1 MERKTLLEHY
11 RVCLGSD
18 GTPNELGRDG
28 DAIVYEAVD
37 ERSREPVA
45 LTLVPVESIDSAL
58 RERFEEQARAVQ
70 RLRHVNIA
78 KVFDFGREGEN
89 YVYVSER
96 PLGETL
102 AAWVA
107 QHGPMPADATLR
119 VAEQIV
125 SVFSSASFHKLPY
138 PPIDLSHIFVVP
150 GQTPEGGWPL
160 IKLTNFGVTGLK
172 TDRHNSPK
180 TEASFPSGPD
190 EPDSQDAASHD
201 TGPSTVKSLT
211 AESRKT
217 MGEQGT
223 ADVRWEIYSL
233 GATMYFLLTGVALS
247 AETVR
252 QPPRLSGFPK
262 PLRNLLSLML
272 HPNPD
277 RRPKD
282 LVVLGEMIRSCLL
295 KMERRLALADRY
307 GIPLRT
313 TVPRPTPPHP
323 RRLLRTALAVG
334 ALILAA
340 AVVGAVLFPNAIDG
354 ILHRPHA
361 TKSIGVLVGVPEASP
376 TPAAGQ
382 SVSTPVAPASVL
394 SQAANGALALANQ
407 PATEGTAVPNSSQA
421 PATATDLQQ
430 DQTSSGQPQIA
441 ATPDAVAAASPGTV
455 PESSAENET
464 TAAAPKDS
472 QASQP
477 ANTGQPS
484 SRGKKKRVA
493 STSSPRHGSVR
504 VRMLGITSDGRLIY
518 RLPSGRT
525 RIVAPD
531 SNENQFA
538 PRRHRRTVIQRD
550 QMFAPPPQY
559 GPDYFPYD

>member
-1 MERKTLLEHY
+1 
-11 RVCLGSD
+11 
-18 GTPNELGRDG
+18 
-28 DAIVYEAVD
+28 
-37 ERSREPVA
+37 
-45 LTLVPVESIDSAL
+45 
-58 RERFEEQARAVQ
+58 
-70 RLRHVNIA
+70 
-78 KVFDFGREGEN
+78 
-89 YVYVSER
+89 
-96 PLGETL
+96 
-102 AAWVA
+102 
-107 QHGPMPADATLR
+107 
-119 VAEQIV
+119 
-125 SVFSSASFHKLPY
+125 
-138 PPIDLSHIFVVP
+138 
-150 GQTPEGGWPL
+150 
-160 IKLTNFGVTGLK
+160 VTGLK
-172 TDRHNSPK
+172 THPQNSPK
-180 TEASFPSGPD
+180 TEASLPSGPG

-201 TGPSTVKSLT
+201 AGPSTVKSLT

-217 MGEQGT
+217 VGNQGT

-233 GATMYFLLTGVALS
+233 GATMYFLLTGVAPS

-252 QPPRLSGFPK
+252 QPPKLSGFPK

-295 KMERRLALADRY
+295 KIERRLALADRY

-313 TVPRPTPPHP
+313 TVPRPTQPRP

-334 ALILAA
+334 ALILAT
-340 AVVGAVLFPNAIDG
+340 AVVGAVLFPNTIDG

-394 SQAANGALALANQ
+394 SQPANAAPALANQ

-421 PATATDLQQ
+421 PATDLQQ
-430 DQTSSGQPQIA
+430 NQTSSGQPQIA
-441 ATPDAVAAASPGTV
+441 ATQDAAAAASPGTV
-455 PESSAENET
+455 PETSAENET
-464 TAAAPKDS
+464 TTAAPKDS
-472 QASQP
+472 EASQP
-477 ANTGQPS
+477 ATAGQPS

-493 STSSPRHGSVR
+493 STSSPRQGSVR

-531 SNENQFA
+531 SNENQSV

>member
-1 MERKTLLEHY
+1 MERTTFLEHY
-11 RVCLGSD
+11 RLRLDSD

-28 DAIVYEAVD
+28 GAIAYEAVD

-45 LTLVPVESIDSAL
+45 LTLVPVESIDPAL
-58 RERFEEQARAVQ
+58 REQFEEQARAVQ

-78 KVFDFGREGEN
+78 KVFDFGREDEN

-125 SVFSSASFHKLPY
+125 SVFSSAGFHKLPY

-160 IKLTNFGVTGLK
+160 VQLTNFGVTGL
-172 TDRHNSPK
+172 TDPENSPK
-180 TEASFPSGPD
+180 AEASLPSGPG
-190 EPDSQDAASHD
+190 ERESRDAASND
-201 TGPSTVKSLT
+201 SPPSKVKSLT

-217 MGEQGT
+217 MGEQGK

-252 QPPRLSGFPK
+252 QPPKLSGFPR

-295 KMERRLALADRY
+295 KIERRLALADRY
-307 GIPLRT
+307 GLPLRT
-313 TVPRPTPPHP
+313 TIPRPTQPRP
-323 RRLLRTALAVG
+323 RRLLRTALAFG
-334 ALILAA
+334 ALVLAA
-340 AVVGAVLFPNAIDG
+340 AVVGAVLFPNAIGG
-354 ILHRPHA
+354 ILHRPRA
-361 TKSIGVLVGVPEASP
+361 TNSIGVLVGVPEASP

-382 SVSTPVAPASVL
+382 SVSTPVAPATVL
-394 SQAANGALALANQ
+394 SRAANAALALANQ
-407 PATEGTAVPNSSQA
+407 PATQDAAVPSSSQA
-421 PATATDLQQ
+421 PATDLQQ
-430 DQTSSGQPQIA
+430 DQTSSGQPQVA

-455 PESSAENET
+455 PETSAEVEAAT
-464 TAAAPKDS
+464 AAPKDS
-472 QASQP
+472 EASQP
-477 ANTGQPS
+477 ATTGQPS
-484 SRGKKKRVA
+484 SRAKKKRVA
-493 STSSPRHGSVR
+493 STSSPRHGSMR

-531 SNENQFA
+531 SDENQFV
-538 PRRHRRTVIQRD
+538 PRSHRRAVIQRD
-550 QMFAPPPQY
+550 QIFAPPPQS
-559 GPDYFPYD
+559 GPDYFPDD

>member
-1 MERKTLLEHY
+1 MERKILLEHY
-11 RVCLGSD
+11 RVSLGSD

-45 LTLVPVESIDSAL
+45 LTLVPVENIDPAL

-78 KVFDFGREGEN
+78 KVFDFGLEGEN

-102 AAWVA
+102 AVWVA
-107 QHGPMPADATLR
+107 QHGAMAADATLR

-172 TDRHNSPK
+172 THPQNSPK
-180 TEASFPSGPD
+180 TEASLPSGPG

-201 TGPSTVKSLT
+201 AGPSTVKSLT

-217 MGEQGT
+217 VGNQGT

-252 QPPRLSGFPK
+252 QPPKLSGFPK

-295 KMERRLALADRY
+295 KIERRLALADRY

-313 TVPRPTPPHP
+313 TVPRPTQPRP

-334 ALILAA
+334 ALILAT
-340 AVVGAVLFPNAIDG
+340 AVVGAVLFPNTIDG

-394 SQAANGALALANQ
+394 SQPANAAPALANQ

-421 PATATDLQQ
+421 PATDLQQ
-430 DQTSSGQPQIA
+430 NQTSSGQPQIA
-441 ATPDAVAAASPGTV
+441 ATQDAAAAASPGTV
-455 PESSAENET
+455 PETSAENET
-464 TAAAPKDS
+464 TTAAPKDS
-472 QASQP
+472 EASQP
-477 ANTGQPS
+477 ATAGQPS

-493 STSSPRHGSVR
+493 STSSPRQGSVR

-531 SNENQFA
+531 SNENQSV

>member
-1 MERKTLLEHY
+1 MERTTLLEHY

-28 DAIVYEAVD
+28 GAIAYEGVD

-45 LTLVPVESIDSAL
+45 LTLVPVESIDPAL
-58 RERFEEQARAVQ
+58 RDKFEEQARAVQ

-125 SVFSSASFHKLPY
+125 SVFSSVSFHKLPY
-138 PPIDLSHIFVVP
+138 PPIDLSHIFLVP

-160 IKLTNFGVTGLK
+160 VKLTNFGVTRLK
-172 TDRHNSPK
+172 TDPENSPNA
-180 TEASFPSGPD
+180 EASLASGPG
-190 EPDSQDAASHD
+190 EPESKDAASHD
-201 TGPSTVKSLT
+201 SPPLPVKSLT
-211 AESRKT
+211 AESRKI

-252 QPPRLSGFPK
+252 QPPKLSGFPR

-295 KMERRLALADRY
+295 KIERRLALADRY

-313 TVPRPTPPHP
+313 TIPRPTQPRP
-323 RRLLRTALAVG
+323 RRLLRTALAFG
-334 ALILAA
+334 ALVLAA
-340 AVVGAVLFPNAIDG
+340 AVVAAVLFPESIGG
-354 ILHRPHA
+354 ILHRPRA
-361 TKSIGVLVGVPEASP
+361 TKSVGVLVGVPESSP
-376 TPAAGQ
+376 TPAAVQ
-382 SVSTPVAPASVL
+382 NASTPVAPGTVL
-394 SQAANGALALANQ
+394 SQAANSALALANQ
-407 PATEGTAVPNSSQA
+407 PATDGAAVPNSSQT
-421 PATATDLQQ
+421 PAADLQQ
-430 DQTSSGQPQIA
+430 TQTSNGQPQVA
-441 ATPDAVAAASPGTV
+441 TTPDGFAAASPGAV
-455 PESSAENET
+455 PETSAASEAT
-464 TAAAPKDS
+464 TAPPTSSEVA
-472 QASQP
+472 QP
-477 ANTGQPS
+477 ATTGQS
-484 SRGKKKRVA
+484 SSQSKKKRVA
-493 STSSPRHGSVR
+493 SKSSPRQGSMR
-504 VRMLGITSDGRLIY
+504 VRMVGITSDGRLIY

-531 SNENQFA
+531 SDENQFS
-538 PRRHRRTVIQRD
+538 PRRHRRALIQRD
-550 QMFAPPPQY
+550 EIFVPPPQS

>member
-1 MERKTLLEHY
+1 MERKILLEHY
-11 RVCLGSD
+11 RVSLGSD

-45 LTLVPVESIDSAL
+45 LTLVPVENIDPAL

-172 TDRHNSPK
+172 TEPQKSPK
-180 TEASFPSGPD
+180 TEASPPGGPG
-190 EPDSQDAASHD
+190 EPESQDAASHD
-201 TGPSTVKSLT
+201 AGPSTVKSLT
-211 AESRKT
+211 AESRKI
-217 MGEQGT
+217 MGDHGT

-247 AETVR
+247 AEMVR
-252 QPPRLSGFPK
+252 QPPKLSGFPK

-282 LVVLGEMIRSCLL
+282 LVVLGEMVRSCLL
-295 KMERRLALADRY
+295 KIGRRQALVDRY

-313 TVPRPTPPHP
+313 TVPRPTQPRP

-340 AVVGAVLFPNAIDG
+340 AVVGAVLFPNTIDG

-361 TKSIGVLVGVPEASP
+361 TKSIGVLVGVPEVSP

-382 SVSTPVAPASVL
+382 SVPTPVAPASVL
-394 SQAANGALALANQ
+394 SQAANTALALANQ

-421 PATATDLQQ
+421 PATDLQQ
-430 DQTSSGQPQIA
+430 NQTSSGQPQIA
-441 ATPDAVAAASPGTV
+441 ATQDAVAAASPGTV
-455 PESSAENET
+455 PESSPENES

-472 QASQP
+472 EASQP
-477 ANTGQPS
+477 ATTGQPS

-493 STSSPRHGSVR
+493 STSSSHQGSVR

-531 SNENQFA
+531 SNENQSV

-550 QMFAPPPQY
+550 QMFAPPPRY

>member
-1 MERKTLLEHY
+1 MERKILLEHY
-11 RVCLGSD
+11 RVSFGSD

-45 LTLVPVESIDSAL
+45 LTLVPVENIDPAL

-78 KVFDFGREGEN
+78 KVFDFGLEGEN

-102 AAWVA
+102 AVWVA
-107 QHGPMPADATLR
+107 QHGAMAADATLR

-172 TDRHNSPK
+172 THPQNSPK
-180 TEASFPSGPD
+180 TEASLPSGPG

-201 TGPSTVKSLT
+201 AGPSTVKSLT

-217 MGEQGT
+217 VGNQGT

-252 QPPRLSGFPK
+252 QPPKLSGFPK

-295 KMERRLALADRY
+295 KIERRLALADRY

-313 TVPRPTPPHP
+313 TVPRPTQPRP

-334 ALILAA
+334 ALILAT
-340 AVVGAVLFPNAIDG
+340 AVVGAVLFPNTIDG

-394 SQAANGALALANQ
+394 SQPANAAPALANQ

-421 PATATDLQQ
+421 PATDLQQ
-430 DQTSSGQPQIA
+430 NQTSSGQPQIA
-441 ATPDAVAAASPGTV
+441 ATQDAAAAASPGTV
-455 PESSAENET
+455 PETSTENET
-464 TAAAPKDS
+464 TTAAPKDS
-472 QASQP
+472 EASQP
-477 ANTGQPS
+477 ATTDQPS

-493 STSSPRHGSVR
+493 STSSPRQGSVR

-531 SNENQFA
+531 SNENQSV

>member
-1 MERKTLLEHY
+1 MARTIFLEHY
-11 RVCLGSD
+11 RICLGSD

-45 LTLVPVESIDSAL
+45 LTLVPVENIDPAL

-102 AAWVA
+102 AVWVA
-107 QHGPMPADATLR
+107 QHGPMAADATLR

-172 TDRHNSPK
+172 TDRQNSPK
-180 TEASFPSGPD
+180 TEASLPSGPG

-201 TGPSTVKSLT
+201 AGPSTVKSLT

-217 MGEQGT
+217 VGNQGT

-252 QPPRLSGFPK
+252 QPPKLSGFPK

-295 KMERRLALADRY
+295 KIERRLTLADRY

-313 TVPRPTPPHP
+313 TVPRPTQPRP

-334 ALILAA
+334 ALILAT
-340 AVVGAVLFPNAIDG
+340 AVVGAVLFPNTIDG

-361 TKSIGVLVGVPEASP
+361 TKSIGVLVGVPEALP

-382 SVSTPVAPASVL
+382 SVSTPAAPASVL
-394 SQAANGALALANQ
+394 SQAANAALALANQ

-421 PATATDLQQ
+421 PATDLQQ
-430 DQTSSGQPQIA
+430 NQTSSGQPQIA
-441 ATPDAVAAASPGTV
+441 ATQDAVAAASPGTV
-455 PESSAENET
+455 PETSAENEAT
-464 TAAAPKDS
+464 TAAPKDS
-472 QASQP
+472 EASQP
-477 ANTGQPS
+477 ATTGQPS

-493 STSSPRHGSVR
+493 STSSPRQGSVR

-531 SNENQFA
+531 SNENQSV

>member
-28 DAIVYEAVD
+28 GVIVYEAVD

-45 LTLVPVESIDSAL
+45 LTLVPVESIDPAL

-78 KVFDFGREGEN
+78 KVFDFGREGDN
-89 YVYVSER
+89 YVYVSEQ

-138 PPIDLSHIFVVP
+138 PPIDLSQIFVVP

-160 IKLTNFGVTGLK
+160 IKSTNFGVTGLK
-172 TDRHNSPK
+172 TEPPTLPK
-180 TEASFPSGPD
+180 AEASLPSGPG
-190 EPDSQDAASHD
+190 EPESKDAASHD
-201 TGPSTVKSLT
+201 AGSSTVKSLT

-217 MGEQGT
+217 MGDQGT

-247 AETVR
+247 AEAVR
-252 QPPRLSGFPK
+252 QPPKLSGFPK

-295 KMERRLALADRY
+295 KIERRLALADRY

-313 TVPRPTPPHP
+313 TIPRPTQPRP

-376 TPAAGQ
+376 TPAGQ
-382 SVSTPVAPASVL
+382 SVSTPVAPASVQ
-394 SQAANGALALANQ
+394 SQAANAALALANQ
-407 PATEGTAVPNSSQA
+407 PATEGTAVPNSSHA
-421 PATATDLQQ
+421 PATDLQQ
-430 DQTSSGQPQIA
+430 DQASSGQPQIA
-441 ATPDAVAAASPGTV
+441 ATPDAVAAASPGAV
-455 PESSAENET
+455 PETSAENET
-464 TAAAPKDS
+464 ARAAPKDS
-472 QASQP
+472 EASQL
-477 ANTGQPS
+477 ATAGQPS

-493 STSSPRHGSVR
+493 STSSPRQGSVR

-531 SNENQFA
+531 SNENQNV

>member
-1 MERKTLLEHY
+1 MERKILLEHY
-11 RVCLGSD
+11 RVSLGSD

-45 LTLVPVESIDSAL
+45 LTLVPVENIDPAL

-78 KVFDFGREGEN
+78 KVFDFGLEGEN

-102 AAWVA
+102 AVWVA
-107 QHGPMPADATLR
+107 QHGPMAADATLR

-172 TDRHNSPK
+172 THPQNSPK
-180 TEASFPSGPD
+180 TEASLPSGPG
-190 EPDSQDAASHD
+190 EPESQDAASHD

-217 MGEQGT
+217 VGNQGT

-252 QPPRLSGFPK
+252 QPPKLSGFPK

-295 KMERRLALADRY
+295 KIERRLALADRY

-313 TVPRPTPPHP
+313 TVPRPTQPRP

-334 ALILAA
+334 ALILAT
-340 AVVGAVLFPNAIDG
+340 AVVGAVLFPNTIDG

-394 SQAANGALALANQ
+394 SQPANAAPALANQ

-421 PATATDLQQ
+421 PATDLQQ
-430 DQTSSGQPQIA
+430 NQTSSGQPQIA
-441 ATPDAVAAASPGTV
+441 ATQDAAAAASPGTV
-455 PESSAENET
+455 PETSAENET
-464 TAAAPKDS
+464 TTAAPKDS
-472 QASQP
+472 EASQP
-477 ANTGQPS
+477 ATAGQPS

-493 STSSPRHGSVR
+493 STSSPRQGSVR

-525 RIVAPD
+525 RIVTPD
-531 SNENQFA
+531 SNENQSV

-550 QMFAPPPQY
+550 QIFAPPPQY

>member
-1 MERKTLLEHY
+1 M
-11 RVCLGSD
+11 
-18 GTPNELGRDG
+18 
-28 DAIVYEAVD
+28 
-37 ERSREPVA
+37 RSSTKQWMKDPREPVA
-45 LTLVPVESIDSAL
+45 LTLVPVESIDPAL

-96 PLGETL
+96 PVGETL

-138 PPIDLSHIFVVP
+138 PPIDLSQIFVVP
-150 GQTPEGGWPL
+150 GQTPEGGWPS
-160 IKLTNFGVTGLK
+160 IKLTNFGVTGLENVPE
-172 TDRHNSPK
+172 NSPK
-180 TEASFPSGPD
+180 PETSLPSVPG
-190 EPDSQDAASHD
+190 EPESENAALGDAR
-201 TGPSTVKSLT
+201 PSTVKSLT

-223 ADVRWEIYSL
+223 ADVRWEVYSL

-252 QPPRLSGFPK
+252 QSPKLSGFPK

-272 HPNPD
+272 HPKPD

-282 LVVLGEMIRSCLL
+282 LVALGEMIRSCLL
-295 KMERRLALADRY
+295 KIERRLALADRY

-313 TVPRPTPPHP
+313 TIPRPTQPRP
-323 RRLLRTALAVG
+323 RRLLRTALAFG
-334 ALILAA
+334 ALVLAA
-340 AVVGAVLFPNAIDG
+340 AVIGAVLFPNAIDG
-354 ILHRPHA
+354 ILHRPRA
-361 TKSIGVLVGVPEASP
+361 AKSIGVLVGVPEASP
-376 TPAAGQ
+376 KPAAGQ
-382 SVSTPVAPASVL
+382 NVSRPVAPATVL
-394 SQAANGALALANQ
+394 SQAANATLALANQ
-407 PATEGTAVPNSSQA
+407 PATESTAVPNSSQA
-421 PATATDLQQ
+421 PATDPQQ
-430 DQTSSGQPQIA
+430 DQTSSGQPHVA
-441 ATPDAVAAASPGTV
+441 ATPDVVAAASPGTV
-455 PESSAENET
+455 PETSAETET
-464 TAAAPKDS
+464 TTAAPKDS
-472 QASQP
+472 EASQP
-477 ANTGQPS
+477 PTASQPS
-484 SRGKKKRVA
+484 SGSKKKRVA

-538 PRRHRRTVIQRD
+538 PRRHRRTGIQRD
-550 QMFAPPPQY
+550 QIFAPPPQS

>member
-1 MERKTLLEHY
+1 MERTTLLEHY

-28 DAIVYEAVD
+28 GAIAYEGVD

-45 LTLVPVESIDSAL
+45 LTLVPVESIDPAL
-58 RERFEEQARAVQ
+58 RDKFEEQARAVQ

-125 SVFSSASFHKLPY
+125 SVFSSVSFHKLPY
-138 PPIDLSHIFVVP
+138 PPIDLSHIFLVP

-160 IKLTNFGVTGLK
+160 VKLTNFGVTRLK
-172 TDRHNSPK
+172 TDPENSPNA
-180 TEASFPSGPD
+180 EASLASGPG
-190 EPDSQDAASHD
+190 EPESKDAASHD
-201 TGPSTVKSLT
+201 SPPLPVKSLT

-252 QPPRLSGFPK
+252 QPPKLSGFPR

-295 KMERRLALADRY
+295 KIERRLALADRY

-313 TVPRPTPPHP
+313 TIPRPTQPRP
-323 RRLLRTALAVG
+323 RRLLRTALAFG
-334 ALILAA
+334 ALVVAA
-340 AVVGAVLFPNAIDG
+340 AVVAAVLFPESIGG

-361 TKSIGVLVGVPEASP
+361 TKSVGILVGVPESSP
-376 TPAAGQ
+376 TPAAVQ
-382 SVSTPVAPASVL
+382 NASTPVAPATLL
-394 SQAANGALALANQ
+394 SQAANAALALANQ
-407 PATEGTAVPNSSQA
+407 PATDGAAASNSSQT
-421 PATATDLQQ
+421 PTTDLQQ
-430 DQTSSGQPQIA
+430 GETSSEQPQVTA
-441 ATPDAVAAASPGTV
+441 PPDAVAAASPGAVPETSAASEAATV
-455 PESSAENET
+455 P
-464 TAAAPKDS
+464 PKAS
-472 QASQP
+472 EPAQQAT
-477 ANTGQPS
+477 TGQSS
-484 SRGKKKRVA
+484 SRNKKKRVT
-493 STSSPRHGSVR
+493 STSSPRHGSMR

-531 SNENQFA
+531 SDENQFG
-538 PRRHRRTVIQRD
+538 PRSHRRAVIQRD
-550 QMFAPPPQY
+550 QIFAPPPQF
-559 GPDYFPYD
+559 GPDYFPDD

>member
-1 MERKTLLEHY
+1 MERKILLEHY
-11 RVCLGSD
+11 RVSFGSD

-45 LTLVPVESIDSAL
+45 LTLVPVESIDPAL

-102 AAWVA
+102 AVWVA
-107 QHGPMPADATLR
+107 QHGPMAADATLR

-172 TDRHNSPK
+172 TDPQNSPK
-180 TEASFPSGPD
+180 AEASLPSGSG
-190 EPDSQDAASHD
+190 ESDSQDAASHD
-201 TGPSTVKSLT
+201 AGPSTVKSLT

-217 MGEQGT
+217 VGNQGT

-252 QPPRLSGFPK
+252 QTPRLSGFPK

-282 LVVLGEMIRSCLL
+282 LMMLGEMIRSCLL
-295 KMERRLALADRY
+295 KIERRLALADRY

-313 TVPRPTPPHP
+313 TVSQPTQPRP

-340 AVVGAVLFPNAIDG
+340 AVVGAVLFPNTIDG
-354 ILHRPHA
+354 ILHRSHA

-376 TPAAGQ
+376 TPAAGR

-394 SQAANGALALANQ
+394 SQAANATLALANQ

-421 PATATDLQQ
+421 PVTDLQEN
-430 DQTSSGQPQIA
+430 QTSSGQPQIA

-455 PESSAENET
+455 PETSAENET
-464 TAAAPKDS
+464 TTAEPKDS
-472 QASQP
+472 EASQP
-477 ANTGQPS
+477 ATTGQSS

-493 STSSPRHGSVR
+493 STSSPRQGSVR

-531 SNENQFA
+531 SNENQSV

>member
-1 MERKTLLEHY
+1 MERKILLEHY
-11 RVCLGSD
+11 RVSLGSD

-45 LTLVPVESIDSAL
+45 LTLVPVENIDPAL

-102 AAWVA
+102 AVWVA
-107 QHGPMPADATLR
+107 QHGPMAADATLR

-172 TDRHNSPK
+172 TDRQNSPK
-180 TEASFPSGPD
+180 TEASLPSGPG
-190 EPDSQDAASHD
+190 EPESQDASSHD
-201 TGPSTVKSLT
+201 AGPSTVKSLT

-217 MGEQGT
+217 VGSQGT

-252 QPPRLSGFPK
+252 QPPKLSGFPK

-295 KMERRLALADRY
+295 KIERRLALADRY

-313 TVPRPTPPHP
+313 TVPRPTQPRP

-334 ALILAA
+334 ALILAT
-340 AVVGAVLFPNAIDG
+340 AVVGAVLFPNTIDG

-394 SQAANGALALANQ
+394 SQPANAAPALANQ

-421 PATATDLQQ
+421 PATDLQQ
-430 DQTSSGQPQIA
+430 NQTSSGQPQIA
-441 ATPDAVAAASPGTV
+441 ATQDAAAAASPGTV
-455 PESSAENET
+455 PETSAENET
-464 TAAAPKDS
+464 TTAAPKDS
-472 QASQP
+472 EASQP
-477 ANTGQPS
+477 ATTGQPS

-493 STSSPRHGSVR
+493 STSSPRQGSVR

-531 SNENQFA
+531 SNENQSV

-550 QMFAPPPQY
+550 QIFAPPPQY

>member
-1 MERKTLLEHY
+1 MERKILLEHY
-11 RVCLGSD
+11 RVSLGSD

-45 LTLVPVESIDSAL
+45 LTLVPVENIDPAL

-78 KVFDFGREGEN
+78 KVFDFGLEGEN

-102 AAWVA
+102 AVWVA
-107 QHGPMPADATLR
+107 QHGAMAADATLR

-172 TDRHNSPK
+172 THPQNSPK
-180 TEASFPSGPD
+180 TEASLPSGPG

-201 TGPSTVKSLT
+201 AGPSTVKSLT

-217 MGEQGT
+217 VGNQGT

-252 QPPRLSGFPK
+252 QPPKLSGFPK

-295 KMERRLALADRY
+295 KIERRLALADRY

-313 TVPRPTPPHP
+313 TVPRPTQPRP

-334 ALILAA
+334 ALILAT
-340 AVVGAVLFPNAIDG
+340 AVVGGVLFPNTIDG

-394 SQAANGALALANQ
+394 SQPANAAPALANQ

-421 PATATDLQQ
+421 PATDLQQ
-430 DQTSSGQPQIA
+430 NQTSSGQPQIA
-441 ATPDAVAAASPGTV
+441 ATQDAAAAASPSTV
-455 PESSAENET
+455 PETSAENET
-464 TAAAPKDS
+464 TTAAPKDS
-472 QASQP
+472 ETSQP
-477 ANTGQPS
+477 ATTGQPS

-493 STSSPRHGSVR
+493 STSSPRQGSVR

-531 SNENQFA
+531 SNENQSV

>member
-1 MERKTLLEHY
+1 MARTIFLQHY

-28 DAIVYEAVD
+28 DAIAYEAVD
-37 ERSREPVA
+37 ERTREPVA
-45 LTLVPVESIDSAL
+45 LTLVPVESIDPAL
-58 RERFEEQARAVQ
+58 REQFEELARAVQ

-96 PLGETL
+96 PIGETL

-107 QHGPMPADATLR
+107 QHGPMPPDATLR

-138 PPIDLSHIFVVP
+138 PPIDLSQIFVVP

-160 IKLTNFGVTGLK
+160 VKLTNFGVTGLK
-172 TDRHNSPK
+172 TDPENSPRA
-180 TEASFPSGPD
+180 EASLLSGPG
-190 EPDSQDAASHD
+190 EPESKDAASHD
-201 TGPSTVKSLT
+201 SPPSTVKSLT

-217 MGEQGT
+217 MGHQGT

-247 AETVR
+247 AEMVR
-252 QPPRLSGFPK
+252 QPPKLSGFPK

-282 LVVLGEMIRSCLL
+282 LVALGEMIRSCLL
-295 KMERRLALADRY
+295 KIERRFALANRY

-313 TVPRPTPPHP
+313 TIPRPTQPRP
-323 RRLLRTALAVG
+323 RRLLQTALAFG
-334 ALILAA
+334 ALVLAA
-340 AVVGAVLFPNAIDG
+340 AVVGAVLFPNAIGG
-354 ILHRPHA
+354 ILHRPRA

-376 TPAAGQ
+376 TPAAGE
-382 SVSTPVAPASVL
+382 SVSTPVAPATVL
-394 SQAANGALALANQ
+394 SQAANAALALANQ
-407 PATEGTAVPNSSQA
+407 PATQGAAVPNSSQA
-421 PATATDLQQ
+421 PATDLQQ
-430 DQTSSGQPQIA
+430 DQTSSGQPQVA
-441 ATPDAVAAASPGTV
+441 ATPDAVAVASPGRV
-455 PESSAENET
+455 PETSDENET
-464 TAAAPKDS
+464 ATAAPKDS
-472 QASQP
+472 EASQP
-477 ANTGQPS
+477 ATTGQPS

-493 STSSPRHGSVR
+493 STSSARQGSVR

-531 SNENQFA
+531 SNENQFV
-538 PRRHRRTVIQRD
+538 PRRHRRAVIQRD
-550 QMFAPPPQY
+550 QTFAPPPQY

>member
-11 RVCLGSD
+11 RVSFGSD
-18 GTPNELGRDG
+18 GTPHELGRDG

-45 LTLVPVESIDSAL
+45 LTLLPVESIDPAL

-89 YVYVSER
+89 YVYVSEQ

-138 PPIDLSHIFVVP
+138 PPIDLSHIFLVP

-172 TDRHNSPK
+172 SDPENSPK
-180 TEASFPSGPD
+180 VEASLPSGPG
-190 EPDSQDAASHD
+190 EPESKDAASHD
-201 TGPSTVKSLT
+201 AGPSTVKSLT

-217 MGEQGT
+217 VGNQGT

-252 QPPRLSGFPK
+252 QPPKLSGFPK

-295 KMERRLALADRY
+295 KIERRLALADRY

-313 TVPRPTPPHP
+313 TVPRPTQPRP

-334 ALILAA
+334 ALILAT
-340 AVVGAVLFPNAIDG
+340 AVVGAVLFPNTIDG

-394 SQAANGALALANQ
+394 SQPANAAPALANQ

-421 PATATDLQQ
+421 PATDLQQ
-430 DQTSSGQPQIA
+430 NQTSSGQPQIA
-441 ATPDAVAAASPGTV
+441 ATQDAAAAASPGTV
-455 PESSAENET
+455 PETSAENET
-464 TAAAPKDS
+464 TTAAPKDS
-472 QASQP
+472 EASQP
-477 ANTGQPS
+477 ATTGQPS

-493 STSSPRHGSVR
+493 STSSPRQGSVR

-531 SNENQFA
+531 SNENQSV

-550 QMFAPPPQY
+550 QMFAPPP
-559 GPDYFPYD
+559 YD

>member
-1 MERKTLLEHY
+1 MERKILLEHY
-11 RVCLGSD
+11 RVSFGFD

-45 LTLVPVESIDSAL
+45 LTLVPVESIDPAL
-58 RERFEEQARAVQ
+58 RARFEEQARAVQ

-102 AAWVA
+102 AIWVA
-107 QHGPMPADATLR
+107 QHGPMAADATLR

-138 PPIDLSHIFVVP
+138 PPIDLSQIFVVP

-172 TDRHNSPK
+172 TDPQNSPK
-180 TEASFPSGPD
+180 VEASPLPSGPG
-190 EPDSQDAASHD
+190 EPDSQGAASHD
-201 TGPSTVKSLT
+201 AGPSTVKSLT

-217 MGEQGT
+217 VGNQGT

-252 QPPRLSGFPK
+252 QTPRLSGFPK

-282 LVVLGEMIRSCLL
+282 LVMLGEMIRSCLL
-295 KMERRLALADRY
+295 KIERRLALADRY

-313 TVPRPTPPHP
+313 TVPQPTQPRP

-340 AVVGAVLFPNAIDG
+340 AVVGAVLFPNTIDG

-382 SVSTPVAPASVL
+382 SVSAPVAPASVL
-394 SQAANGALALANQ
+394 SQAANATLALANQ

-421 PATATDLQQ
+421 PATDLQQ
-430 DQTSSGQPQIA
+430 DQASSGQPQTA

-455 PESSAENET
+455 PETSAENET
-464 TAAAPKDS
+464 AGAAPKDS
-472 QASQP
+472 EASQL
-477 ANTGQPS
+477 ATAGQPS
-484 SRGKKKRVA
+484 SRGKKKRFA
-493 STSSPRHGSVR
+493 STSSPRQGSVR

-531 SNENQFA
+531 SNENQSV